1 MGCHPTAGEAA
12 GTGGGEPAASA
23 WNHTGLL
30 MVGSSAREAVFLS
43 SLSAGTAG
51 PRSPSGARGGGW
63 RPRGSSPPKAGPT
76 SPIYPQK
83 LPATE
88 PLPGSPLRPG
98 GRAGVPAAPHPHLH
112 TMCPLPVAACLG
124 QPSWWRRGANAACSS
139 CHQEPRARH
148 GSAAPPPPSQLSS
161 LRLPARGTPG
171 PDPQASWP
179 GWGVGR

>member
-51 PRSPSGARGGGW
+51 PRSPSGTCGGVGV
-63 RPRGSSPPKAGPT
+63 PAAHLPPKVGPT

-88 PLPGSPLRPG
+88 PLPGSPLGPG
-98 GRAGVPAAPHPHLH
+98 GRAGVPAAPHPHPASTPCARCLWRPVWAS
-112 TMCPLPVAACLG
+112 CPGVAGGRTLPA
-124 QPSWWRRGANAACSS
+124 
-139 CHQEPRARH
+139 PRAVRSPEH
-148 GSAAPPPPSQLSS
+148 VTAQPR
-161 LRLPARGTPG
+161 LRLPASYRH
-171 PDPQASWP
+171 
-179 GWGVGR
+179 